1 MESHTRPGSYVRILT
16 KDEKQTYFQV
26 SKHLY
31 VSYVESDDV
40 ASDEEMEG
48 LIEDETLLFD
58 VYHQITAPINEILFR
73 NCPESA
79 IPVQTVANLGHV
91 LVGLAKNGG

>member
-26 SKHLY
+26 LKHLY
-31 VSYVESDDV
+31 ASYVESDDV

-48 LIEDETLLFD
+48 LIKDETSHHHLAAGRWLD
-58 VYHQITAPINEILFR
+58 SVH
-73 NCPESA
+73 SA
-79 IPVQTVANLGHV
+79 
-91 LVGLAKNGG
+91 